1 MAVDQLMDYLENGNI
16 THSVNFPDCSMG
28 ICQTEGRVALL
39 HHNSKGVIAKYTS
52 VFGDA
57 GINIADMTNKT
68 KGEYAYTLIDIDGTL
83 TPELLE
89 KLQTIDEMYRVRVIK

>member
-1 MAVDQLMDYLENGNI
+1 
-16 THSVNFPDCSMG
+16 
-28 ICQTEGRVALL
+28 
-39 HHNSKGVIAKYTS
+39 
-52 VFGDA
+52 
-57 GINIADMTNKT
+57 MTNKA